1 MSFEAYP
8 LRSPNPYSIEFRPED
23 YVNRF
28 PGYVATSS
36 SIDVRKFPFSYL
48 FTPCASLILYRW
60 LNMYANPDSIFPSNI
75 PVIQLSHSDFSVLEI
90 DYDAEVAEGKHEK
103 MYDFM
108 YVMTNTEA
116 EVKNGCTGWGA
127 YAKNWPLA
135 KKAMDIMCLEMNF
148 TGVVLG
154 IVDSNGNSCE
164 IPPSCQDKV
173 ITTPYVNYFE
183 GLNFMRQSKFL
194 FLPQVYDASPRVAVE
209 AMSLNVPLLMNNQ
222 IVGGWKYINEQTGE
236 FFNNNMSDFRSSLA
250 KLVSRL
256 DSYSP
261 RSYVEQNYGTRK
273 AGSKLRAFVEENF
286 SDRVSLPKNSHLLIP
301 SEPNK
306 MTSPKNDKI
315 NTHDTVESAH
325 DLDERSLDVRAESE
339 DTPLTQNRL
348 PTFVIGKNNVHYRNF
363 LDANGLPGD
372 DISWIP
378 HTVGHDQR
386 VLDEWRELAGGDP
399 LNIEDYDPSVK
410 YQFGPHAAGCYLSHY
425 KLLKLL
431 QRSDPTIGAY
441 VVFED
446 DARCVRGWRAQVDKA
461 LALLPP
467 DWDIYYI
474 GGRPISYFN
483 KFEKDAKQGISLRQ
497 DICMGVFGQANGPL
511 APDGSRNISKADSY
525 WRAMYHVHTHAYVVN
540 PRNIGNILAVL
551 EGKEGHE
558 PIDQRLSNAMASGRL
573 NAFMS
578 TENICEQEDLMKF
591 YVPSWDGV
599 TPQPWLGH
607 FGFPDA
613 AVKQHPGI
621 DESHMW
627 GRILLDE
634 DDDPKCTGKY

>member
-1 MSFEAYP
+1 
-8 LRSPNPYSIEFRPED
+8 
-23 YVNRF
+23 
-28 PGYVATSS
+28 
-36 SIDVRKFPFSYL
+36 
-48 FTPCASLILYRW
+48 
-60 LNMYANPDSIFPSNI
+60 MYASPDSIFPINV

-90 DYDAEVAEGKHEK
+90 DYDAEVAQGKHDK
-103 MYDFM
+103 IYDFI

-116 EVKNGCTGWGA
+116 EVEVGCTGWGA

-173 ITTPYVNYFE
+173 VTVPYVNYFE
-183 GLNFMRQSKFL
+183 GLSIMRQSKFL
-194 FLPQVYDASPRVAVE
+194 LLPQVYDASPRVAVE

-236 FFNNNMSDFRSSLA
+236 FFNDNMSDFRSSLA

-261 RSYVEQNYGTRK
+261 RSYVELHYGTK
-273 AGSKLRAFVEENF
+273 NAGTKLREFVEERF
-286 SDRVSLPKNSHLLIP
+286 SDRVSLPTRSKLLIP
-301 SEPNK
+301 SEPIK
-306 MTSPKNDKI
+306 MTSPPNDKI
-315 NTHDTVESAH
+315 SSVTGPAH
-325 DLDERSLDVRAESE
+325 IPDERPLFDNDGQGVLESESE
-339 DTPLTQNRL
+339 DTPLNLNQNVL
-348 PTFVIGKNNVHYRNF
+348 PTFVIGMNYAHYRKF
-363 LDANGLPGD
+363 LDANSLSGN
-372 DISWIP
+372 DISWFPGTI
-378 HTVGHDQR
+378 GQDQR
-386 VLDEWRELAGGDP
+386 VLDEWRELAGGDQ
-399 LNIEDYDPSVK
+399 LSIEDYDPSVK
-410 YQFGPHAAGCYLSHY
+410 FQFGPHAAGCYLSHFN
-425 KLLKLL
+425 LLKML
-431 QRSDPTIGAY
+431 QRSDPTPGAY

-461 LALLPP
+461 LALLPQ

-483 KFEKDAKQGISLRQ
+483 KFEKDAKHGISLRQ
-497 DICMGVFGQANGPL
+497 DICTGVFGEADGPL
-511 APDGSRNISKADSY
+511 APDESRNISRTDPY

-558 PIDQRLSNAMASGRL
+558 PIDQRLSKAMASGRL

-578 TENICEQEDLMKF
+578 TENICEQEDLMDD

-613 AVKQHPGI
+613 AVKEHPDV

-627 GRILLDE
+627 GRIILDE